1 MGERGLDVTAVPR
14 DGTRASW
21 PWVDASRRRIGLA
34 VALIVLNLADVL
46 TTRAVLASGGIEAN
60 PLMVGLMQGLAAP
73 LLLKTAVASLAG
85 LLLLCCPPASRRAE
99 RATAIVVGI
108 YMAVVLWN
116 LGVFGLLQ
124 FG

>member
-1 MGERGLDVTAVPR
+1 MGEHGADVTTMPR
-14 DGTRASW
+14 SAAGVSW

-73 LLLKTAVASLAG
+73 LLLKTAVAGVAG

-99 RATAIVVGI
+99 RATATVVGI
-108 YMAVVLWN
+108 YLAVVVWN

-124 FG
+124 FQ